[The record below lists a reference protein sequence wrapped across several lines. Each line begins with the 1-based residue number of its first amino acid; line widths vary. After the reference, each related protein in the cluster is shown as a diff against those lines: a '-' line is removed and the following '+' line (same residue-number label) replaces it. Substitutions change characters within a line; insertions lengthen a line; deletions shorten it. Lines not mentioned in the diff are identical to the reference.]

1 MVFDR
6 GEEMKL
12 DRTIGFQTQE
22 EPSPNGIK
30 NDTLLR
36 CHTRRARLYL
46 AEPLTYLHSPV
57 VSIRNSQ
64 GYWVGVLSTPN
75 TAPSQKFRQLDS
87 FRGNDRL
94 RIGCDFGGI
103 CDRRPIFYSDG

>member
-22 EPSPNGIK
+22 EPSPNGIE

-36 CHTRRARLYL
+36 CRTRRAWLYL
-46 AEPLTYLHSPV
+46 AEPLTYL
-57 VSIRNSQ
+57 
-64 GYWVGVLSTPN
+64 
-75 TAPSQKFRQLDS
+75 
-87 FRGNDRL
+87 
-94 RIGCDFGGI
+94 
-103 CDRRPIFYSDG
+103 YSL